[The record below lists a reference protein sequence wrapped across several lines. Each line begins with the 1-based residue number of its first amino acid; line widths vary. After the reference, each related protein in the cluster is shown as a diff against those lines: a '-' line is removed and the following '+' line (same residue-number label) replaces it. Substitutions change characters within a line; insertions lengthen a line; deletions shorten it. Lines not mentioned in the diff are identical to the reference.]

1 MPEYI
6 EAPRCK
12 TCFHKDACGAWI
24 RHGIILY
31 NDFQYSVENCP
42 HYHSNE
48 NVVEVV
54 RCAECR
60 HYNPGGCA
68 NGFGWCEYYNSGATD
83 DHYCSHGE
91 RRLIK

>member
-6 EAPRCK
+6 EREALLKEFDEIEPDECYDDEHDMWLDCRLSAIQAP
-12 TCFHKDACGAWI
+12 TAD
-24 RHGIILY
+24 
-31 NDFQYSVENCP
+31 
-42 HYHSNE
+42 
-48 NVVEVV
+48 VVKVV

>member
-6 EAPRCK
+6 EVETAVDFVKNNTPCFGDETSMRCVERSIRNAP
-12 TCFHKDACGAWI
+12 TSD
-24 RHGIILY
+24 
-31 NDFQYSVENCP
+31 
-42 HYHSNE
+42 
-48 NVVEVV
+48 VVEVV

-60 HYNPGGCA
+60 HYNPSCMP

-91 RRLIK
+91 RKGVVDGNV

>member
-1 MPEYI
+1 MAKI
-6 EAPRCK
+6 NKDNLKIGVTFTRCK
-12 TCFHKDACGAWI
+12 DCD
-24 RHGIILY
+24 R
-31 NDFQYSVENCP
+31 
-42 HYHSNE
+42 
-48 NVVEVV
+48 VEVV

-83 DHYCSHGE
+83 YHYCSHGE